1 MPRLPVPKP
10 LSFLVADKQKDLT
23 ELAQALGKLVPTQNG
38 WGCEKIGCSF
48 KTSTRFLLFE
58 TLRISDILWPAG
70 CLLIHQ

>member
-38 WGCEKIGCSF
+38 WGCHMRSTLVGQDTLALVGQGAFISGGC
-48 KTSTRFLLFE
+48 
-58 TLRISDILWPAG
+58 TL
-70 CLLIHQ
+70 